1 MFPLEKKIIIII
13 FVTSMMVKINYM
25 YLPSPDTSIAL
36 SKYLK
41 DRYQGSRPNIKY
53 YRYIFF
59 S

>member
-1 MFPLEKKIIIII
+1 
-13 FVTSMMVKINYM
+13 MMVKINYM
-25 YLPSPDTSIAL
+25 YLPSPDTLIAL